1 MFVEPEY
8 RNRNV
13 GGLALEAISAI
24 HAVQAVDF
32 TVLVADDNASGGLV
46 RRYEENGYERAP
58 LLQKILGSPSGEF
71 GVSMISPVRVE
82 EGFFDR
88 CRIKWW

>member
-1 MFVEPEY
+1 M
-8 RNRNV
+8 
-13 GGLALEAISAI
+13 
-24 HAVQAVDF
+24 
-32 TVLVADDNASGGLV
+32 ADDNASGGLV